1 MTSRRTRRKRD
12 LEASTAAKLLN
23 ERARDVEKQRKARRK
38 QRRKM
43 VRDLFTGVG
52 GAVSFRYRKQ
62 LRPFYLLAALYLA
75 GLGAVATGNPRG
87 VVAAAILLG
96 VPAVLFWLR
105 GALQRRAEQAYAL
118 CCCAAAVAWLGLA
131 AGGLTGHRIVDVAG
145 VLAWAAGAALWLR
158 AHRVRDVPEQP
169 QPDGTLRE
177 LWEQRVA
184 CKGGALPDSK
194 LGSETPVPN
203 GIATTIALAPGS
215 QSTED
220 AMAATRKVGSA
231 LQKPTG
237 NVVIEPTPAG
247 EHNLARMLVLRSN
260 PLHDVQRW
268 PGPQLDTATGLAP
281 AGVYVDGVVGECRWF
296 DEGGAKSWLVAG
308 APGSGKSRFLDA
320 TLATACHSGI
330 WHTWL
335 GDGQHGQSIPD
346 WLDSP
351 GIGWA
356 ATEDDEIWRMVFSA
370 LQVMHARSRHLGEIE
385 WTDARG
391 RHRKGLKN
399 FDPQLSGMPYLQ
411 LVIDEAGLLL
421 GRKPEL
427 IKPLK
432 ELAQAG
438 RKNGIRLVLAT
449 QVPSVNEL
457 GGSIELRSFVSGNVI
472 CFKTNDRVSGGM
484 AFAGGL
490 DVDPSSLP
498 TETPDGRPMS
508 GVCYLLS
515 PGSRPSMLRTYLV
528 EDPYDWSST
537 APRTPLHIVDENA
550 VRIACEAIR
559 LHEAGVTS
567 EQYRTGSTA
576 ASSPDGSSPDTSQPY
591 PFDAAEQPEESGTVV
606 DAILALPWDQHPEQT
621 RAQIIDGT
629 GCGVSAVQKALR
641 RLTDSGQ
648 LERAGHGYYRLVT
661 RSVAA

>member
-12 LEASTAAKLLN
+12 LEVTTAAKLLA
-23 ERARDVEKQRKARRK
+23 ERAREVEKQRKARRK

-62 LRPFYLLAALYLA
+62 LRPFYVLAGLYLA
-75 GLGAVATGNPRG
+75 GLAAEATGNPRG
-87 VVAAAILLG
+87 VLTAAVLLG
-96 VPAVLFWLR
+96 VPGVLFWLR
-105 GALQRRAEQAYAL
+105 GALQRRAEQLYAL
-118 CCCAAAVAWLGLA
+118 CCCAAGTAWLGLA
-131 AGGLTGHRIVDVAG
+131 AAGLTGHRIVDVAG
-145 VLAWAAGAALWLR
+145 VLAWAVTAALWLR
-158 AHRVRDVPEQP
+158 EHRVRDVPEQP

-184 CKGGALPDSK
+184 CKGGALPGST
-194 LGSETPVPN
+194 LGTETPVPN

-220 AMAATRKVGSA
+220 ATQATRKVGSA

-247 EHNLARMLVLRSN
+247 EHHLARMLVLRSN
-260 PLHDVQRW
+260 PLHEVQSW
-268 PGPQLDTATGLAP
+268 PGPQLDTTTGLAP
-281 AGVYVDGVVGECRWF
+281 AGVYVDGVIGKCRWF

-330 WHTWL
+330 VHTWL

-370 LQVMHARSRHLGEIE
+370 QQIMDARSRYLAEIE
-385 WTDARG
+385 WTDSKG
-391 RHRKGLKN
+391 RARKGLKN
-399 FDPQLSGMPYLQ
+399 FDPKLSGMPYLQ
-411 LVIDEAGLLL
+411 LVIDEAGFLI
-421 GRKPEL
+421 GRRPEL
-427 IKPLK
+427 VKPLK

-449 QVPSVNEL
+449 QVPSVIEL

-484 AFAGGL
+484 AFAGSL

-528 EDPYDWSST
+528 DDPYDWSST
-537 APRTPLHIVDENA
+537 APRTPLHIIDDNA
-550 VRIACEAIR
+550 VSIACEAIR

-567 EQYRTGSTA
+567 DQLRTDRA
-576 ASSPDGSSPDTSQPY
+576 SPDSTSPDTSRAHPL
-591 PFDAAEQPEESGTVV
+591 DVTEQPEESGTVV

-641 RLTDSGQ
+641 RLTDGGR
-648 LERAGHGYYRLVT
+648 LERAGHGYYRLAQGT
-661 RSVAA
+661 ADAA